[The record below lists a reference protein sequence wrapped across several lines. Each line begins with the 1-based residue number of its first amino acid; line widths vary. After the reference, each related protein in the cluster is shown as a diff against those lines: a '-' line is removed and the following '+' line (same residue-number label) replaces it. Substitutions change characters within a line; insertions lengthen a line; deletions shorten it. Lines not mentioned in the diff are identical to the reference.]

1 MTMINPLFA
10 ITDGDIRVSFFG
22 KRNGIHII
30 DWTPSVAADKEGG
43 TWQGSAIG
51 DGRQLVLRPRDN
63 IVDSL
68 TLVFNNDNIDAIARD
83 TQNLRRLLEKAMQY
97 WTTKWQNEPVWI
109 EARGDCET
117 ETRYALIMGY
127 STPNDDNPFEP
138 PLGGY
143 GLTHAMDSFPLVLEH
158 GFWKPYKPGDSEC
171 LPISADDCWCQPSY
185 LIFNGTTSEVN
196 CGSDASIDNLAD
208 NAFTAEAWVYA
219 LGYGEANVGQIF
231 NKTGA
236 AAHGWNFYINNATGL
251 YTRIYCAVTDATTSS
266 GLANFLL
273 NQWNHVAITWNDA
286 ADRYIR
292 MFING
297 VQYGVPVQASGAIV
311 ADAADDLFIGNRST
325 NDWTWNGY
333 IGWTRISNFVRYT
346 ANFTPPA
353 RCKIPEPDAN
363 TLAIWIRE
371 GQGAAIDNYQGL
383 AACDGVAANCTWGC
397 DCECDE

>member
-1 MTMINPLFA
+1 MINPLFA

-51 DGRQLVLRPRDN
+51 DGRQLVLRPRNN
-63 IVDSL
+63 IVDTL
-68 TLVFNNDNIDAIARD
+68 TLIFNGDNIDAIARD

-117 ETRYALIMGY
+117 NTRYALIMGY
-127 STPNDDNPFEP
+127 STPNDDNPFEL
-138 PLGGY
+138 PLGGH
-143 GLTHAMDSFPLVLEH
+143 GLIHALDAFPLVLEH
-158 GFWKPYKPGDSEC
+158 GFWKPYAPGESEC

-185 LIFNGTTSEVN
+185 LIFNATTSSVN
-196 CGSDASIDNLAD
+196 CGSDASLDNLAD

-219 LGYGEANVGQIF
+219 LGYGEGTLGTIFDKTSGVADQGWYLMTFSGQGIQ
-231 NKTGA
+231 A
-236 AAHGWNFYINNATGL
+236 Y
-251 YTRIYCAVTDATTSS
+251 IYCAVTNAYARS
-266 GLANFLL
+266 GVANFLL
-273 NQWNHVAITWNDA
+273 NQWNHVAICWDDA

-292 MFING
+292 LFING
-297 VQYGVPVQASGAIV
+297 IQLGTLVQGNGAIV
-311 ADAADDLFIGNRST
+311 ADAANNLMIGGRAT
-325 NDWTWNGY
+325 GDRTFDGY
-333 IGWTRISNFVRYT
+333 IGWSRISNFVRYT
-346 ANFTPPA
+346 NNFTPPA

-371 GQGAAIDNYQGL
+371 GTGTAIDNYQGT
-383 AACDGVAANCTWGC
+383 AAADGVAANCTWGC